1 MSSDIDDTE
10 DYHSYSDSQ
19 MEGKINGSGG
29 GNGGESKG
37 ENKTNGGE
45 RSLPA
50 YVNMSDVDYGARRE
64 RSR

>member
-19 MEGKINGSGG
+19 MEGKING
-29 GNGGESKG
+29 GEGKG
-37 ENKTNGGE
+37 EVKTNGGE

-50 YVNMSDVDYGARRE
+50 YVNMSDVDNYGARRE